1 MVGNEGAEE
10 ATDVT
15 ADRSEGKC
23 IPIALFPM
31 APHMGESGEKAGR
44 KKWCRGSYLEKKTL
58 KGSSLWGAEA
68 QPNPEDPLGSQRN
81 GHTPT

>member
-31 APHMGESGEKAGR
+31 APHMGESGEKAG
-44 KKWCRGSYLEKKTL
+44 
-58 KGSSLWGAEA
+58 
-68 QPNPEDPLGSQRN
+68 
-81 GHTPT
+81 